1 MRYSFLIAVFLI
13 ARWGGGVINVPTA
26 TDMFLYV
33 YYYVV
38 LEYPYTPPHMAIR
51 NTLGGP
57 DTQFLI
63 FRDSENGF
71 PR

>member
-1 MRYSFLIAVFLI
+1 MGLQRFCVVTIDHVFDGI
-13 ARWGGGVINVPTA
+13 NGVHA
-26 TDMFLYV
+26 LYWAPILDAILV
-33 YYYVV
+33 H
-38 LEYPYTPPHMAIR
+38 LQQYPHPPQLAIR

>member
-1 MRYSFLIAVFLI
+1 MDVAVTSMGLSLSHLLSLFI
-13 ARWGGGVINVPTA
+13 SVQNADGGLRRKT
-26 TDMFLYV
+26 
-33 YYYVV
+33 
-38 LEYPYTPPHMAIR
+38 TPPQLAIR